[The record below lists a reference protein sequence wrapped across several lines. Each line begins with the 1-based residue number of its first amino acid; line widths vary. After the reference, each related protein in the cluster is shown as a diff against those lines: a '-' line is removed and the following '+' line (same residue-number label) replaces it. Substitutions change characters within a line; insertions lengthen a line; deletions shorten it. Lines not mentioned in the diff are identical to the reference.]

1 MFDISGKVA
10 IVTGASGNL
19 GHAVARAFLASGAK
33 LALFDHHNHQLESHF
48 GDLGGHPMDLL
59 VVGADLTNAES
70 TEAAVERVA
79 GHFGR
84 IDILVNTVG
93 GFRGGTPLHKTPIE
107 TWDFLMGLNAR
118 TVFFTC
124 RAVIPHL
131 IEGGSGKI
139 VNVAARAALSG
150 SANMAVYT
158 ASKSAVLRLTEAM
171 AAELKGKGINV
182 NCILPGTLDTP
193 QNRQERP
200 GEDYSRW
207 VTPEAMADVIVFLCS
222 DAARAVHGALIPV
235 YGLS

>member
-1 MFDISGKVA
+1 MFDFSGKVA

-19 GHAVARAFLASGAK
+19 GQAVARAFLASGAK
-33 LALFDHHNHQLESHF
+33 LALFDHHKDQLESHF
-48 GDLGGHPMDLL
+48 ADFGSRPMDLL
-59 VVGADLTNAES
+59 PVEADLTNEES
-70 TEAAVERVA
+70 TQAAVERA
-79 GHFGR
+79 ADHFGR

-107 TWDFLMGLNAR
+107 TWDFLIGLNAS
-118 TVFFTC
+118 TVFFAC

-131 IEGGSGKI
+131 IQGGSGKI

-150 SANMAVYT
+150 SANMAAYT
-158 ASKSAVLRLTEAM
+158 AAKSAVLRLTEAM

-193 QNRQERP
+193 QNRQDRP

-207 VTPEAMADVIVFLCS
+207 VTPDALAEVILFLCS